1 MTEFEPRPPTSIAA
15 VAAST
20 AAQQGAVLT
29 SGYHPPRRDLG
40 SRPVNVTCPYCTR
53 TGKTRTNYNCGDV
66 SKERMHI
73 CSHIH
78 MICNCLYFLFFTPL
92 SYTCLIMMY
101 MFSSLTFTQCTLI
114 SVIILLLFCLPFF
127 WIPFI
132 CPSCQDVEHHCSN
145 CGRLVGKSRAECC
158 A

>member
-1 MTEFEPRPPTSIAA
+1 MTEFEPAGASTSTAA

-66 SKERMHI
+66 SNYMEI
-73 CSHIH
+73 AYYVH
-78 MICNCLYFLFFTPL
+78 MNMQLL
-92 SYTCLIMMY
+92 
-101 MFSSLTFTQCTLI
+101 
-114 SVIILLLFCLPFF
+114 ILLIFDTSLILSHNDVYVLFCYIHTVYINQCYHIAIVLFALLLDPLHMP
-127 WIPFI
+127 I
-132 CPSCQDVEHHCSN
+132 V
-145 CGRLVGKSRAECC
+145 SRC
-158 A
+158 

>member
-1 MTEFEPRPPTSIAA
+1 MTEFEPAGASTSTAA

-66 SKERMHI
+66 SNYMEI
-73 CSHIH
+73 AYCVH
-78 MICNCLYFLFFTPL
+78 MNMQLL
-92 SYTCLIMMY
+92 
-101 MFSSLTFTQCTLI
+101 
-114 SVIILLLFCLPFF
+114 ILLIFDTSLILSHNDVYVLFCHIYTVYNNQCYHIAIVLFALLLDPLHMP
-127 WIPFI
+127 I
-132 CPSCQDVEHHCSN
+132 V
-145 CGRLVGKSRAECC
+145 SRC
-158 A
+158 

>member
-1 MTEFEPRPPTSIAA
+1 MTEFEPATAGSTSTAA

-66 SKERMHI
+66 SNYMEIAYYVHMKMQLLI
-73 CSHIH
+73 LLIFDASLILSHNDI
-78 MICNCLYFLFFTPL
+78 YVLFFI
-92 SYTCLIMMY
+92 YTVYIN
-101 MFSSLTFTQCTLI
+101 QCYHIAIVLFA
-114 SVIILLLFCLPFF
+114 LLLDPLHMP
-127 WIPFI
+127 I
-132 CPSCQDVEHHCSN
+132 V
-145 CGRLVGKSRAECC
+145 SRC
-158 A
+158 